1 MQGTVIRGFIG
12 AALAAA
18 ALLSPCQAANEHAT
32 LAIPGTNLLFLVQ
45 YVAADQHFWSNQGL
59 DVEVKYI
66 NGIGSMNAVIAGSAD
81 FSMSSGPS
89 IDRANAHGQKLTA
102 LATAI
107 NQSGQDIVIRKDI
120 ADAAHFD
127 PNAPLSLRGKIL
139 KGHSFAIGGVG
150 AIPDIVL
157 KVVGQEA
164 GIAPSDV
171 QVTPMQPPEF
181 LAAFER
187 KAIDGFANGPPTPQ
201 QAVLGGTGVV
211 VSDSAKGEP
220 TQFSPLS
227 AALLLARA
235 DFCPAHQS
243 VCTKL
248 VHGVVEAIKLIHSD
262 RATSLA
268 VMKAHF
274 GSYDDK
280 VLAASYDMVRSITP
294 DLPLTTPKMLENSD
308 DMNVAAGFLKPE
320 EKLPRYDTII
330 DNEFV
335 K

>member
-1 MQGTVIRGFIG
+1 MGRAVRSIIG

-18 ALLSPCQAANEHAT
+18 ALGTPAYAENEHAV
-32 LAIPGTNLLFLVQ
+32 LAIPGQNLLFLVQ
-45 YVAADQHFWSNQGL
+45 YVAADRHLWSDQGL
-59 DVEVKYI
+59 EVQVTYI
-66 NGIGSMNAVIAGSAD
+66 TGIGSMNAVISGSAD

-89 IDRANAHGQKLTA
+89 IDRANARGQKLTA

-107 NQSGQDIVIRKDI
+107 NQSGQDIVIRKEI
-120 ADAAHFD
+120 AEAAHFD
-127 PNAPLSLRGKIL
+127 PNAPLSVRGKIL
-139 KGHSFAIGGVG
+139 KGHSFAVGGVA

-157 KVVGQEA
+157 KVIGKEA
-164 GIAPSDV
+164 GVAPTDI

-201 QAVLGGTGVV
+201 QALLDASGVL

-235 DFCPAHQS
+235 DFCPAHKS
-243 VCTKL
+243 VCTKM
-248 VHGVVEAIKLIHSD
+248 VHGVVEALKLIRSD
-262 RATSLA
+262 RTAALA
-268 VMKAHF
+268 EMKAHF
-274 GSYDDK
+274 PTYDDK
-280 VLAASYDMVRSITP
+280 VLAASYDMVRSMTP
-294 DLPLTTPKMLENSD
+294 ELPTTTAKMLENSD

>member
-1 MQGTVIRGFIG
+1 MQVGMVRAIAG

-18 ALLSPCQAANEHAT
+18 AFASPCRAAGEHAV
-32 LAIPGTNLLFLVQ
+32 LAIPGQNLLFLVQ
-45 YVAADQHFWSNQGL
+45 YVAADRHLWSDQGL
-59 DVEVKYI
+59 DVEVTYI
-66 NGIGSMNAVIAGSAD
+66 TGIGSMNAVISGSAD

-89 IDRANAHGQKLTA
+89 IDRANARGQKLTA

-107 NQSGQDIVIRKDI
+107 NQSGQDIVIRKEI

-127 PNAPLSLRGKIL
+127 PNAPLAVRAKIL
-139 KGHSFAIGGVG
+139 KGHSFAVGGVA

-157 KVVGQEA
+157 KVVGQGA
-164 GIAPSDV
+164 GIAPADI

-201 QAVLGGTGVV
+201 QVLLNGTGVL

-220 TQFSPLS
+220 QEFSPVS
-227 AALLLARA
+227 ASLLLART
-235 DFCPAHQS
+235 DFCPAHMS
-243 VCTKL
+243 VCTKM
-248 VHGVVEAIKLIHSD
+248 VHGVVEAIKLIRSD
-262 RATSLA
+262 RATALA

-274 GSYDDK
+274 GMYGDK
-280 VLAASYDMVRSITP
+280 VLAASYDMVRSMTP
-294 DLPLTTPKMLENSD
+294 DLPLTTAQDLENSD
-308 DMNVAAGFLKPE
+308 NLNVAAGFLKE
-320 EKLPRYDTII
+320 AEKLPRYDTII
-330 DNEFV
+330 DDEFV

>member
-1 MQGTVIRGFIG
+1 MERAARRGIVA
-12 AALAAA
+12 AALATAA
-18 ALLSPCQAANEHAT
+18 FAAPGRAAGEHAV
-32 LAIPGTNLLFLVQ
+32 LAIPGQNLLFLVQ
-45 YVAADQHFWSNQGL
+45 YVAADQHFWSDQGL
-59 DVEVKYI
+59 DVQVTYI
-66 NGIGSMNAVIAGSAD
+66 TGIGAMNAVISGSAD

-89 IDRANAHGQKLTA
+89 IDRANARGQKLTA

-107 NQSGQDIVIRKDI
+107 AQSGQDIVIRKDI

-127 PNAPLSLRGKIL
+127 PNAPLSVRGKIL
-139 KGHSFAIGGVG
+139 KGHSFAVGGVA

-157 KVVGQEA
+157 KVVGVES
-164 GIAPSDV
+164 GVAPADI

-201 QAVLGGTGVV
+201 QVLLDGTGVL

-220 TQFSPLS
+220 QQYSPVS
-227 AALLLARA
+227 ASLLLART
-235 DFCPAHQS
+235 DFCPAHIA
-243 VCTKL
+243 VCTKM
-248 VHGVVEAIKLIHSD
+248 VHGVVAALKLIRDD
-262 RATSLA
+262 RAKALA

-274 GSYDDK
+274 GTYDDK
-280 VLAASYDMVRSITP
+280 VLAASYDMVRSMTP
-294 DLPLTTPKMLENSD
+294 DLPLTTPKELENSD
-308 DMNVAAGFLKPE
+308 DLNVVAGFLKKE

>member
-1 MQGTVIRGFIG
+1 MQRPIIWGITG
-12 AALAAA
+12 AVLAA
-18 ALLSPCQAANEHAT
+18 ALLAPPARAEQEHAV
-32 LAIPGTNLLFLVQ
+32 LAIPGQNLLFLVQ
-45 YVAADQHFWSNQGL
+45 YLAADRHLWSSQGL
-59 DVEVKYI
+59 DVEVRYI
-66 NGIGSMNAVIAGSAD
+66 NGIGSMNAVIAGSAA

-89 IDRANAHGQKLTA
+89 ITRANSRGQKLTA

-107 NQSGQDIVIRKDI
+107 DQSGQDIVIRKEI
-120 ADAAHFD
+120 AEAAHFD
-127 PNAPLSLRGKIL
+127 PNASLSLRGKIL
-139 KGHSFAIGGVG
+139 KGHSFAVGGVA

-157 KVVGQEA
+157 KVVGKEA
-164 GIAPSDV
+164 GVAPADI

-201 QAVLGGTGVV
+201 QVVLAGTGVI

-220 TQFSPLS
+220 QQFSPVS
-227 AALLLARA
+227 AALLLART
-235 DFCPAHQS
+235 DFCPAHLS
-243 VCTKL
+243 VCTKM
-248 VHGVVEAIKLIHSD
+248 VHGVVEAIKLIRTD
-262 RATSLA
+262 RAASLA

-274 GSYDDK
+274 GNYDDK

-294 DLPLTTPKMLENSD
+294 DLPLTTPKELENSD
-308 DMNVAAGFLKPE
+308 DMNVAAGFLKPD

>member
-1 MQGTVIRGFIG
+1 MQRPVTLSVAG
-12 AALAAA
+12 AVLAAT
-18 ALLSPCQAANEHAT
+18 LLASPGRAEQEHAV
-32 LAIPGTNLLFLVQ
+32 LAIPGQNLLFLVQ
-45 YVAADQHFWSNQGL
+45 YLAADRHLWSDQGL
-59 DVEVKYI
+59 DVEVRYI
-66 NGIGSMNAVIAGSAD
+66 TGIGSMNSVISGSAD

-89 IDRANAHGQKLTA
+89 ITRANSRGQKLTA

-107 NQSGQDIVIRKDI
+107 DQSGQDIVIRKEI
-120 ADAAHFD
+120 AEAAHFD
-127 PNAPLSLRGKIL
+127 PAAPLSVRGKIL
-139 KGHSFAIGGVG
+139 KGHSFAVGGVA

-157 KVVGQEA
+157 KVVGEEA
-164 GIAPSDV
+164 GIAPADV

-201 QAVLGGTGVV
+201 QVVLGGTGVIV
-211 VSDSAKGEP
+211 TDSAKGEP
-220 TQFSPLS
+220 QNYSPVS
-227 AALLLARA
+227 AALLLART
-235 DFCPAHQS
+235 DFCPAHKS
-243 VCTKL
+243 VCTKM
-248 VHGVVEAIKLIHSD
+248 VHGVVEAIKTIRTD
-262 RATSLA
+262 RAASLA

-274 GSYDDK
+274 GTYDDK

-294 DLPLTTPKMLENSD
+294 DLPLTTPKELENSD
-308 DMNVAAGFLKPE
+308 DMNVAAGFLKKE